1 MIKREFLWTLAKGLE
16 GLGLIVVLGGLVFSV
31 SAGMQD
37 EGMKSMQGEAYGLA
51 IGGAMFFVGWVMEHK
66 LGAR

>member
-1 MIKREFLWTLAKGLE
+1 MIKRDHLWTLAKGLE
-16 GLGLIVVLGGLVFSV
+16 GLGLLVVLGGLVFSV

-37 EGMKSMQGEAYGLA
+37 EGMKSMQGEAYGLL
-51 IGGAMFFVGWVMEHK
+51 IGGVLFFAGWLLERS

>member
-1 MIKREFLWTLAKGLE
+1 MIQRNFLWTLSKGLE
-16 GLGLIVVLGGLVFSV
+16 GLGLLVILVGLVFSV

-51 IGGAMFFVGWVMEHK
+51 IGGGLFFVGWLMEQK
-66 LGAR
+66 LGER

>member
-1 MIKREFLWTLAKGLE
+1 MIKRDFLWTLAKGLE
-16 GLGLIVVLGGLVFSV
+16 GLGLIVVLGGLVLSV

-51 IGGAMFFVGWVMEHK
+51 IGGVLFFVGWMMEHK